1 MQCDVSAQIECQK
14 YHKMAAPL
22 DVAARAASFNVLLQ
36 VSLRVASFALNGFVL
51 RYVHADLL
59 GVVNLRLT
67 LLYNTI
73 LFLSREPFRKAAL
86 SKTSTT
92 RQWQYTFNLMWLPF
106 LVGIVWSALL
116 SLLWISPLLQQPDMP
131 GDWIGVACFAISG
144 LIELCVEPL
153 WVLAQLT
160 QHVSIK
166 VIAEGIPQVFR
177 CLIVAI
183 CIVFY
188 PQYGILIFGIAQVLC
203 SIGYLLVYFT
213 YFFSVGGNQLPIDSI
228 SKIFP
233 QKFLGKYQDQT
244 LVNLSKSFFKQSL
257 LKQFLT
263 DGERYIMTIL
273 GLLTFAEQGVYDI
286 VNNLGSLAA
295 RFIFLPI
302 EESFYVYFSSVLV
315 RGERP
320 EKQTKDSITSSANVL
335 SLLIKTVTLI
345 ALMIIAFGVN
355 YSDLALDIYGGSIL
369 SQGIGPVLLKCYC
382 VYVLFL
388 ALNGITECFMFA
400 ALSQDEVDRY
410 NKNMLVFSLI
420 FLSAAVVL
428 IKLFGS
434 PGFIIANCINMSA
447 RIIYSGKF
455 ITNYFRQSSH
465 NPLSKAVPSLPVFI
479 SLIVSW
485 IITAISMS
493 TFCCSFG
500 AIYRLIHIII
510 GSGCFLTVG
519 VVITLVEREL
529 MTFFI
534 SRLPSRFQKLLT
546 RNKTD

>member
-263 DGERYIMTIL
+263 D
-273 GLLTFAEQGVYDI
+273 GVYDI

>member
-1 MQCDVSAQIECQK
+1 MPEVMAGL
-14 YHKMAAPL
+14 AAPL

-36 VSLRVASFALNGFVL
+36 VSLRIASFALNGFVL

-86 SKTSTT
+86 SKTSST

-106 LVGIVWSALL
+106 LAGIVWATLL
-116 SLLWISPLLQQPDMP
+116 SLLWISPLLQQPDMH
-131 GDWIGVACFAISG
+131 GDWIGVACFTISA

-177 CLIVAI
+177 CLLVAVS
-183 CIVFY
+183 IVFY

-228 SKIFP
+228 SKILP
-233 QKFLGKYQDQT
+233 QKFLGKYQDQS

-302 EESFYVYFSSVLV
+302 EESFYIYFSSVLV
-315 RGERP
+315 RGEKP
-320 EKQTKDSITSSANVL
+320 EKQAKDSIASTATVL

-345 ALMIIAFGVN
+345 ALIIIAFGVN
-355 YSDLALDIYGGSIL
+355 YSDLALDMYGGNVL

-388 ALNGITECFMFA
+388 AVNGITECFMFA
-400 ALSQDEVDRY
+400 ALSQNEVDRY
-410 NKNMLVFSLI
+410 NKNMFAFSLI
-420 FLSAAVVL
+420 FLCAAVLL

-434 PGFIIANCINMSA
+434 PGFIMANCINMSA
-447 RIIYSGKF
+447 RIIHSGKF
-455 ITNYFRQSSH
+455 ITNYFGQSSH
-465 NPLSKAVPSLPVFI
+465 NPLTKAVPSLPVFI
-479 SLIVSW
+479 SVIVSW

-519 VVITLVEREL
+519 LVITLAERDL
-529 MTFFI
+529 MTFFL
-534 SRLPSRFQKLLT
+534 SRLPSRIQKILT
-546 RNKTD
+546 QNKTD